1 MRRNLPDSHKKA
13 RKAQNVFLSVLCLLC
28 LFVSTT
34 FGQQRDAV
42 QLFEQV
48 ATLIRDNRL
57 AEAEKELAAVLK
69 VSPNLPVALNFLGT
83 IRAKQGR
90 LLEAETLFLRALRND
105 KNFTGARM
113 NLVYLYH
120 LQRAPEKAILQLK
133 EVLAGEPEHAEATEK
148 LAELLFTQG
157 RFDECISLIEKHR
170 GARAVPASLL
180 VILGDAYLAKND
192 LRKAEEN
199 YLVALEGRLENA
211 GALFGLAQ
219 LSRIKGETKEASIYL
234 NRVATLTAD
243 SKSPEF
249 LYKFGLEA
257 MRVEMFDE
265 AKSAL
270 QRAAEMRPKDP
281 AYLLALGIAWLRKT
295 DLFEAEK
302 LFRRVLQI
310 QPGNAQGQLH
320 LGYLLINDKKF
331 DEARL
336 WLEKSVRSGVDIP
349 EVFYYLGLV
358 AQEQNDNVRAIA
370 LFQKA
375 VQKLPTYVHA
385 RVALGTIYMRLKDY
399 TRARQELET
408 AVKLDP
414 NEPSA
419 HYNLALLYARTK
431 EPEKAQEQM
440 RIVESLKTG
449 RRSTSGVVLLPP
461 GSSPN

>member
-1 MRRNLPDSHKKA
+1 MRRNLSNSHKKA
-13 RKAQNVFLSVLCLLC
+13 HKAQIVFLCILC
-28 LFVSTT
+28 LFVATT

-42 QLFEQV
+42 QVFEQI
-48 ATLIRDNRL
+48 ATYIRDNRL

-69 VSPNLPVALNFLGT
+69 VDPNLPIALNFMGT

-90 LLEAETLFLRALRND
+90 MLEAETLFTRAVRSD

-113 NLVYLYH
+113 NLVYLY
-120 LQRAPEKAILQLK
+120 LIKRTPDKAILQLK
-133 EVLAGEPEHAEATEK
+133 EVLAVEPEHAEATEK
-148 LAELLFTQG
+148 LAELLFSQG
-157 RFDECISLIEKHR
+157 RFDECISFIEKQR
-170 GARAVPASLL
+170 AARAVPASLL

-192 LRKAEEN
+192 QSKAEE
-199 YLVALEGRLENA
+199 YFLVALEGRLDNA

-219 LSRIKGETKEASIYL
+219 LSRLKGETKEAMIYL
-234 NRVATLTAD
+234 SRVATLTAD

-249 LYKFGLEA
+249 LYRFGLEA

-270 QRAAEMRPKDP
+270 QRAAELRPKDP
-281 AYLLALGIAWLRKT
+281 SYLLALGIAWLRKT

-310 QPGNAQGQLH
+310 EPGNAQGQLH
-320 LGYLLINDKKF
+320 LGYTLLTEKKF

-336 WLEKSVRSGVDIP
+336 WLEKSVRSGVDTP

-358 AQEQNDNVRAIA
+358 AQEQNDSARAIT
-370 LFQKA
+370 FFEKA

-385 RVALGTIYMRLKDY
+385 RVALGSSYMRLKDY

-414 NEPSA
+414 NEPTA

-431 EPEKAQEQM
+431 EPAKAQEQM
-440 RIVESLKTG
+440 RIVETLKTG
-449 RRSTSGVVLLPP
+449 RRSTSGVVVLPP
-461 GSSPN
+461 GSSPNF